1 MANLAE
7 QGHQPD
13 GTPRGWLARV
23 RELGELLHDSD
34 SVTPP
39 PFIDQLSDFSAEEE
53 RVTRLAYLS
62 AVRDD
67 RAARADRFA
76 LAAATCPVVAEPC
89 VWMAYLARGRG
100 DSTAARSWAAQARR
114 RLSGLGAAW
123 DRRLSPEQW
132 LALIDALE
140 QTVGEALTSTGA
152 PPTHPHAL
160 LEAVVAGGRP
170 GAPGAI
176 APSQVPREPSHD
188 APRPAQEGIMPLAA
202 ADGRRRFGR
211 YVEALADGDP
221 TASGAIYPDLP
232 SRPWHRP
239 QDFALVHYLE
249 ANFTAIR
256 EEILGLESTRFHRES
271 ERISR
276 IGDWDVAFFY
286 ERGRRHDD
294 LCVACPVTTRGIE
307 THPTVRT
314 MAGLIYVSRMRPST
328 HISAHR
334 GPTNLRLRCHL
345 GIEVP
350 EGDCAI
356 RVGQQTRRWAQGR
369 CLVFDDHFE
378 HEAWNHTAHDRIV
391 LIVDL
396 WHPSLSAEEVRLL
409 EALHRY
415 AHFHARRL
423 GRYWSVNAAARARQ
437 AD

>member
-1 MANLAE
+1 
-7 QGHQPD
+7 
-13 GTPRGWLARV
+13 
-23 RELGELLHDSD
+23 
-34 SVTPP
+34 
-39 PFIDQLSDFSAEEE
+39 
-53 RVTRLAYLS
+53 
-62 AVRDD
+62 
-67 RAARADRFA
+67 
-76 LAAATCPVVAEPC
+76 
-89 VWMAYLARGRG
+89 
-100 DSTAARSWAAQARR
+100 
-114 RLSGLGAAW
+114 
-123 DRRLSPEQW
+123 
-132 LALIDALE
+132 
-140 QTVGEALTSTGA
+140 
-152 PPTHPHAL
+152 
-160 LEAVVAGGRP
+160 
-170 GAPGAI
+170 
-176 APSQVPREPSHD
+176 
-188 APRPAQEGIMPLAA
+188 MPLAA

-221 TASGAIYPDLP
+221 IASGAIYPDLP

-294 LCVACPVTTRGIE
+294 LCAACPVTIQGLD

-328 HISAHR
+328 HIRAHH

-356 RVGQQTRRWAQGR
+356 RVGDQTRRWVEGA

-378 HEAWNHTAHDRIV
+378 HEAWNHTEHDRIV

-415 AHFHARRL
+415 THFHARRL
-423 GRYWSVNAAARARQ
+423 GRYWSANAAARARQ